1 MFSLILEYMKQVLVE
16 ISEDMAAL
24 LEQVAPARSRRRSA
38 FVREAIRRALDA
50 ELEKQTEEAYR
61 RMPQSLD
68 PYYFD
73 PAEWEP
79 RPRRSRRRR

>member
-1 MFSLILEYMKQVLVE
+1 MKQVIVE
-16 ISEDMAAL
+16 ITENMAAM
-24 LEQVAPARSRRRSA
+24 LERVAPARSRRRSA

-50 ELEKQTEEAYR
+50 ELERLTAEAYR

-68 PYYFD
+68 PSYFD

-79 RPRRSRRRR
+79 RPPRARRRR